1 MDLSPFALTL
11 LAVCLPLVGLL
22 AAAAWLAGRRVERV
36 RVVDRNGRTLAE
48 VVIGGPRD
56 GG

>member
-1 MDLSPFALTL
+1 MDLSPFAITL
-11 LAVCLPLVGLL
+11 LVVCLPLLGFL

-36 RVVDRNGRTLAE
+36 RLVDRHGRTLAE
-48 VVIGGPRD
+48 VVIGSPRE